1 MKRILK
7 TFISAV
13 ISFMLI
19 FSVFSIAAS
28 AATGTISLG
37 YSGKANPGQTITV
50 NLTVG
55 HTKSMFSYD
64 TLITYDKD
72 CLKLVS
78 LKNSNNEVVANAAG
92 SFKISLFNPSG
103 AKNLTETITFKVLK
117 VGNTQIAVGSSQA
130 GDVDGQA
137 VDIPAKNLNISI
149 TAPTKSSDNTL
160 KKITISAGT
169 LSPSFSPNVTE
180 YKVTVPYN
188 VDYFDINGVPNHDK
202 ATRTY
207 SKGENGPDIKVG
219 TTVRT
224 ITVTAENGSVRKYNI
239 TVTRLPQGTTSSTSS
254 ADTSSTTS
262 TVEPEENKL
271 ETVVDGNKMTVA
283 EIIPDDVT
291 AAGFEKGEYTF
302 NSVHVPAF
310 LDKDKEVVLLYLL
323 DEENK
328 GELYMYNPA
337 TGIFS
342 PPCFVN
348 DARNYTILPVSA
360 IKRDQL
366 LIDTENVFNLS
377 TVTIGQQQVE
387 AYIYKDDALADFAI
401 VCAIN
406 EKGEKG
412 FYRYDIAEGTLQR
425 YVAESKENSPA
436 GAVVSG
442 LANTDTI
449 VVIVCAA
456 VCLAAIIAIIIIWA
470 ARRRYY
476 DEEDFDDFD
485 DAEPLFV
492 KETEFDT
499 AETDENL
506 MENENEDETEEND
519 GETESEEE

>member
-1 MKRILK
+1 MKKKLLSILL
-7 TFISAV
+7 TIVIV
-13 ISFMLI
+13 ISLC
-19 FSVFSIAAS
+19 FSTAIVAS
-28 AATGTISLG
+28 AASGTTSIGFSAKTVNINTNVTVKVTFNAPKGTIIYGGVQAL
-37 YSGKANPGQTITV
+37 
-50 NLTVG
+50 LE
-55 HTKSMFSYD
+55 
-64 TLITYDKD
+64 YDKE
-72 CLKLVS
+72 KLDFVSGDSVRDLGTGILEIIPASSATNSVSVS
-78 LKNSNNEVVANAAG
+78 LV
-92 SFKISLFNPSG
+92 FKTKKVG
-103 AKNLTETITFKVLK
+103 TATFKVYNGK
-117 VGNTQIAVGSSQA
+117 NEDF
-130 GDVDGQA
+130 DV
-137 VDIPAKNLNISI
+137 PAKNESI
-149 TAPTKSSDNTL
+149 HIEAPTKSSDNTL
-160 KKITISAGT
+160 KSLKVGAGT
-169 LSPSFSPNVTE
+169 LTPAFSRYVTE

-188 VDYFDINGVPNHDK
+188 VDYFDINGVKNHSGASISYSTGDK
-202 ATRTY
+202 
-207 SKGENGPDIKVG
+207 GPDIKVG

-239 TVTRLPQGTTSSTSS
+239 TVTRLPQDATSSTSS

-283 EIIPDDVT
+283 EIIPDEVT

-323 DEENK
+323 DEEGK
-328 GELYMYNPA
+328 GGLYMYNSA

-342 PPCFVN
+342 LPCFIN

-387 AYIYKDDALADFAI
+387 AYIYKDDALSDFAI
-401 VCAIN
+401 VCAMN

-425 YVAESKENSPA
+425 YVAENREESPA

-485 DAEPLFV
+485 DAEPLFI
-492 KETEFDT
+492 KETELDT
-499 AETDENL
+499 AETDENFI
-506 MENENEDETEEND
+506 ENENQGETEEND